1 MNDIIT
7 RLSNI
12 EDAAS
17 SIVEEANVQK
27 KDIQAEMDS
36 LREEWEQNLEQE
48 TQDRILSLQK
58 EMEAATRKKLDDL
71 RMASEKNLALLQA
84 SYEENHTRIVQEL
97 LEKITGV
104 TP

>member
-17 SIVEEANVQK
+17 SIVEEANVKK

-71 RMASEKNLALLQA
+71 RMASEKTLALLQA

>member
-71 RMASEKNLALLQA
+71 RMASEKTLALLQA

>member
-27 KDIQAEMDS
+27 KDIQAEVDS